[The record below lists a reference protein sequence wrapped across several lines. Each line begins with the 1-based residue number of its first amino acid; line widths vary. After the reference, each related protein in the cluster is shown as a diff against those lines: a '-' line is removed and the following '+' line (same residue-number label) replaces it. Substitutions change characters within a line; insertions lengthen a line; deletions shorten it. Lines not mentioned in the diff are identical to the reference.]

1 MAFERGNPEGARRE
15 AEMQTLKKLTDEALL
30 LKPKF
35 DRLPLAVYRA
45 LDNHGYKDAERS
57 RMYRAIME
65 EMTRRSQA
73 KAKTVREVKQME
85 LASTKTP
92 TTKPEP
98 SSSIVTAQMLRDAR
112 AHELRQPRSAYDPD
126 HPENSP

>member
-1 MAFERGNPEGARRE
+1 
-15 AEMQTLKKLTDEALL
+15 MQTLKKLTDEALL

-35 DRLPLAVYRA
+35 ERLPLAVFRA

-92 TTKPEP
+92 TTKTEAT
-98 SSSIVTAQMLRDAR
+98 SSKVTPQMLRDAR
-112 AHELRQPRSAYDPD
+112 AHELRQPRSTYDPD

>member
-1 MAFERGNPEGARRE
+1 
-15 AEMQTLKKLTDEALL
+15 MQTLKKLTDEALL

-35 DRLPLAVYRA
+35 DRLPLAVFRA

-57 RMYRAIME
+57 RMYRAIMN

-73 KAKTVREVKQME
+73 KAKTVRQGKQLE
-85 LASTKTP
+85 LVSTQTP
-92 TTKPEP
+92 DTKPEVP
-98 SSSIVTAQMLRDAR
+98 SSKVTAEMLHDAR
-112 AHELRQPRSAYDPD
+112 AHELRQPPSTYDPD